1 MSRVVIYNRND
12 GSNPSI
18 LTLRL
23 SNSVVSL
30 INYQGNTL
38 KTYRIGDATN
48 VPVFEINFD
57 SYLGCYADLNP
68 NRNLPHWAADN
79 INPNGSIECAALCKA
94 AGFKL
99 AGTQFSQHCF
109 CGDSLNGAQ
118 PVPNNEC
125 NNKCSG
131 NAAEM
136 CGGPSRN
143 SVYTVASTL
152 TWHLA
157 PAGHTTCD
165 YGVLATQSEC
175 AAAVCLWL
183 LWLIE
188 HLLVVW

>member
-1 MSRVVIYNRND
+1 MGQGVAVSRVVIYNRND
-12 GSNPSI
+12 GDASHASAVSG
-18 LTLRL
+18 RL

-48 VPVFEINFD
+48 VPVIDINFD
-57 SYLGCYADLNP
+57 SYLGCYADSNPSRILPYFAAGNLNP
-68 NRNLPHWAADN
+68 NGA
-79 INPNGSIECAALCKA
+79 IECAVFCKT

-99 AGTQFSQHCF
+99 AGTQFSKECF

-125 NNKCSG
+125 NMQCLG

-136 CGGPSRN
+136 CGGPNRN

-157 PAGHTTCD
+157 PAGQ
-165 YGVLATQSEC
+165 ATYD
-175 AAAVCLWL
+175 
-183 LWLIE
+183 
-188 HLLVVW
+188 